1 MASAQGE
8 ESFLIAPRARTSVL
22 KESPMR
28 TFWGVPWYIWVPF
41 LVSVTVASML
51 WAASTQLGHP

>member
-1 MASAQGE
+1 
-8 ESFLIAPRARTSVL
+8 
-22 KESPMR
+22 MR

-41 LVSVTVASML
+41 LVSVTVASTL